1 MIYAISGHLRFAPFK
16 QYFIWHKDRL
26 LSIIAIW
33 AVIIFGV
40 LNGLL
45 IAVIVSVLMLLKSY
59 SVPRI
64 AWLGRLN
71 GGHDFVD
78 TNRFPEAVAPYA
90 ILIARPDHPMFFAN
104 AEKICHTILKKVSEQ
119 NYEHVILNLE
129 ECPSLDSTSIE
140 ELLSLAKHLQEQRI
154 DLQLARI
161 RRSVAHL
168 IVYEYSI
175 ISPV

>member
-1 MIYAISGHLRFAPFK
+1 MAALAVVIFLLCFRQYIANTLESVLASIVIYAVSGHLRFAPFK
-16 QYFIWHKDRL
+16 QYFIWRKDRL

-90 ILIARPDHPMFFAN
+90 ILIARPDHPLFFAN
-104 AEKICHTILKKVSEQ
+104 TEKICHTILKKVSGQ

-140 ELLSLAKHLQEQRI
+140 ELLSLAKHL
-154 DLQLARI
+154 
-161 RRSVAHL
+161 
-168 IVYEYSI
+168 
-175 ISPV
+175 

>member
-1 MIYAISGHLRFAPFK
+1 MIYAVSGHLRFAPPFK

-64 AWLGRLN
+64 AWL
-71 GGHDFVD
+71 
-78 TNRFPEAVAPYA
+78 
-90 ILIARPDHPMFFAN
+90 
-104 AEKICHTILKKVSEQ
+104 
-119 NYEHVILNLE
+119 
-129 ECPSLDSTSIE
+129 
-140 ELLSLAKHLQEQRI
+140 
-154 DLQLARI
+154 
-161 RRSVAHL
+161 
-168 IVYEYSI
+168 
-175 ISPV
+175 